1 MGILSTLFGNYM
13 DDIVRKSASTYG
25 DDIVKNAAKTAT
37 KQAISNHAD
46 DAAASLANQAR
57 STAKQAAKATTKA
70 GKSTA
75 AQQIAKN
82 EFDDYLT
89 SLGATSKLRQQMAN
103 SSYTGALGKSAMADR
118 FKTLGVDLS
127 NVADKS
133 AAGLNAYGG
142 VMNNL
147 YDYMDNAA
155 VGVDLSSL
163 SKKGSSLF
171 TKAQKTRL
179 AQAGLDVDDVLKG
192 TVSANQANEL
202 YRTARDMGLKLSNS
216 TDATQTILG
225 DRLGKFAN
233 QIRDKLD
240 DTASTVSKSFGLKGK
255 LVDAANSI
263 DDYEVARALSGMTD
277 DAITASTVR
286 SEMAPYMQMK
296 DFIGLKAPA
305 EKTLNVLGIDTG
317 IANPLP
323 KASKAVQNVALKA
336 KDKLSSDT
344 GKMALVAGGAGGLGL
359 LGGLLAGGNGGG
371 NGGNYANQTMLG
383 ALTGGSDVVYGQN
396 GMNTQLGGQNA
407 TTGVLGGNAGIS
419 GLEQQPTLNGYTYDD
434 LENAYMSALMAGD
447 SGAADVIA
455 GMIDM
460 LDNKVKRQQEM
471 AKNSK
476 DNSGT
481 AQKQQAA
488 MDILN
493 TLMGNF
499 QAQGFIG
506 GNITNILNGL
516 TGGNYNYQAA
526 NYNEQAKGSLSMIIK
541 ALGESG
547 ALAEGDVERAMGLIP
562 QITDSEQK
570 AYDKYQKLMSM
581 LQSAGQGS

>member
-1 MGILSTLFGNYM
+1 MSILATLFGNY
-13 DDIVRKSASTYG
+13 G
-25 DDIVKNAAKTAT
+25 DDILRAGAKTAA
-37 KQAISNHAD
+37 KQ
-46 DAAASLANQAR
+46 SLANYADDVAKQ
-57 STAKQAAKATTKA
+57 TAKQAAKATSKA

-118 FKTLGVDLS
+118 FKTLGVDLA

-142 VMNNL
+142 VMNDL
-147 YDYMDNAA
+147 YNYMDNAA
-155 VGVDLSSL
+155 VGVDLSGL
-163 SKKGSSLF
+163 QKTGGKLF
-171 TKAQKTRL
+171 TKAQKNRL
-179 AQAGLDVDDVLKG
+179 AQAGLDIDNVLKG

-202 YRTARDMGLKLSNS
+202 YKLTRDLSLKYQKAGVNNAI
-216 TDATQTILG
+216 DGAIG
-225 DRLGKFAN
+225 DQLKTFAN

-240 DTASTVSKSFGLKGK
+240 DTASTVSKSFGLKGR
-255 LVDAANSI
+255 LIDAANSI

-317 IANPLP
+317 VANPFP
-323 KASKAVQNVALKA
+323 KISKTVQNTALKA

-344 GKMALVAGGAGGLGL
+344 GKTAAVALGAGGLGL
-359 LGGLLAGGNGGG
+359 LGGLLAGSGGG
-371 NGGNYANQTMLG
+371 NGQNMVNPSTLG
-383 ALTGGSDVVYGQN
+383 ALTGDSDAVYGGN
-396 GMNTQLGGQNA
+396 GMNTQLGGGNA
-407 TTGVLGGNAGIS
+407 TTGALDGNAGDYADTSYTI
-419 GLEQQPTLNGYTYDD
+419 GGYSYDD
-434 LENAYMSALMAGD
+434 LENAYVSAIMAGD
-447 SGAADVIA
+447 SGAAEVIA
-455 GMIDM
+455 DMIGM
-460 LDNKVKRQQEM
+460 LDSKVERLQANTE
-471 AKNSK
+471 
-476 DNSGT
+476 DSGT

-488 MDILN
+488 MNILN

-499 QAQGFIG
+499 QAQGPIG
-506 GNITNILNGL
+506 GTFTNILNTL

-526 NYNEQAKGSLSMIIK
+526 NYNEQSRGSLAMIIK
-541 ALGESG
+541 ALGDSG

-562 QITDSEQK
+562 QITDSPEK
-570 AYDKYQKLMSM
+570 AYDKYANLMSM
-581 LQSAGQGS
+581 LQSAGQGG

>member
-1 MGILSTLFGNYM
+1 MSILATLFGNY
-13 DDIVRKSASTYG
+13 G
-25 DDIVKNAAKTAT
+25 DDILRAGAKTAA
-37 KQAISNHAD
+37 KQ
-46 DAAASLANQAR
+46 SLANYADDVAKQ
-57 STAKQAAKATTKA
+57 TAKQAAKATAKA

-118 FKTLGVDLS
+118 FKTLGVDLA

-142 VMNNL
+142 VMNDL
-147 YDYMDNAA
+147 YNYMDNAA
-155 VGVDLSSL
+155 VGVDLSGL
-163 SKKGSSLF
+163 QKTGGKLF
-171 TKAQKTRL
+171 TKAQKNRL
-179 AQAGLDVDDVLKG
+179 AQAGLDIDNVLKG

-202 YRTARDMGLKLSNS
+202 YKLTRDLSLKYQKAGVNNAI
-216 TDATQTILG
+216 DGAIG
-225 DRLGKFAN
+225 DQLKTFAN

-240 DTASTVSKSFGLKGK
+240 DTASTVSKSFGLKGR

-305 EKTLNVLGIDTG
+305 EKTLNVLGVDTG
-317 IANPLP
+317 VANPLP
-323 KASKAVQNVALKA
+323 KISKAVQNTALKA

-344 GKMALVAGGAGGLGL
+344 GKTAAVALGAGGLGL
-359 LGGLLAGGNGGG
+359 LGGLLAGSGGG
-371 NGGNYANQTMLG
+371 NGQNMVNPSTLG
-383 ALTGGSDVVYGQN
+383 ALTGDSDAVYGGN
-396 GMNTQLGGQNA
+396 GMDTQLGGGNA
-407 TTGVLGGNAGIS
+407 TTGAIGGNAGDYADTSYTI
-419 GLEQQPTLNGYTYDD
+419 GGYSYDD
-434 LENAYMSALMAGD
+434 LENAYVSAIMAGD
-447 SGAADVIA
+447 SGAADVISD
-455 GMIDM
+455 MIGM
-460 LDNKVKRQQEM
+460 LDSKVERLQANTE
-471 AKNSK
+471 
-476 DNSGT
+476 DSGT

-488 MDILN
+488 MNILN

-499 QAQGFIG
+499 QAQGPIG
-506 GNITNILNGL
+506 GTFTNILNTL

-526 NYNEQAKGSLSMIIK
+526 NYNEQSRGSLAMIIK
-541 ALGESG
+541 ALGDSG

-562 QITDSEQK
+562 QITDSPEK
-570 AYDKYQKLMSM
+570 AYDKYANLMSM

>member
-1 MGILSTLFGNYM
+1 MGFLSALLGN
-13 DDIVRKSASTYG
+13 YG
-25 DDIVKNAAKTAT
+25 DDLVRTSAKKAAANKLDDVLLATA
-37 KQAISNHAD
+37 KSAAANKVD
-46 DAAASLANQAR
+46 DAAR
-57 STAKQAAKATTKA
+57 FTAKQAAKATAKA

-89 SLGATSKLRQQMAN
+89 SLGASPTLRKQMAN
-103 SSYTGALGKSAMADR
+103 EAYNGVLGKTGMANR
-118 FKTLGVDLS
+118 FKTLGVDLA

-142 VMNNL
+142 VMNHL
-147 YDYMDNAA
+147 YDYMDNAM
-155 VGVDLSSL
+155 VGVDMSGLQKTG
-163 SKKGSSLF
+163 SKLF

-179 AQAGLDVDDVLKG
+179 AQAGLDVDDVLKS
-192 TVSANQANEL
+192 TMSANQANEL

-225 DRLGKFAN
+225 DRLSKFAN

-240 DTASTVSKSFGLKGK
+240 ETASTVSKSFGLKQQ
-255 LVDAANSI
+255 LIDAANSI
-263 DDYEVARALSGMTD
+263 DDIEVARALSGLTD
-277 DAITASTVR
+277 DAVTASTVR
-286 SEMAPYMQMK
+286 SEMAPYMKMK
-296 DFIGLKAPA
+296 DFVGLKAPA
-305 EKTLNVLGIDTG
+305 EKTLNVLGVDTG

-323 KASKAVQNVALKA
+323 KLSKSVQKGALKA
-336 KDKLSSDT
+336 KGALQT
-344 GKMALVAGGAGGLGL
+344 ENGKAAAIALGAGGLGL

-371 NGGNYANQTMLG
+371 NQNMGNMSTLG
-383 ALTGGSDVVYGQN
+383 ALTGDSDVVYGGN
-396 GMNTQLGGQNA
+396 GMNTQLGGGNA
-407 TTGVLGGNAGIS
+407 VTGALGGNNDE
-419 GLEQQPTLNGYTYDD
+419 LTLGGYSYDD
-434 LENAYMSALMAGD
+434 LENAYVAAIMAGD
-447 SGAADVIA
+447 SGAAGVISD
-455 GMIDM
+455 MIGM
-460 LDNKVKRQQEM
+460 LDNKVKRQQS
-471 AKNSK
+471 SK
-476 DNSGT
+476 TSSGT

-562 QITDSEQK
+562 QITDSQEK
-570 AYDKYQKLMSM
+570 AMDKYQKLMTM
-581 LQSAGQGS
+581 LQSAGQGGKI

>member
-1 MGILSTLFGNYM
+1 MGFLSALLGN
-13 DDIVRKSASTYG
+13 YG
-25 DDIVKNAAKTAT
+25 DDLVRTSAKKAAANKLDDVLLATA
-37 KQAISNHAD
+37 KSAAANKVD
-46 DAAASLANQAR
+46 DAAR
-57 STAKQAAKATTKA
+57 FTAKQAAKATAKA

-103 SSYTGALGKSAMADR
+103 EAYNGVLGKTGMANR
-118 FKTLGVDLS
+118 FKTLGVDLA

-142 VMNNL
+142 VMNHL
-147 YDYMDNAA
+147 YDYMDNAM
-155 VGVDLSSL
+155 VGVDMSGLQKTG
-163 SKKGSSLF
+163 SKLF

-179 AQAGLDVDDVLKG
+179 AQAGLDVDDVLKS
-192 TVSANQANEL
+192 TMSANQANEL

-225 DRLGKFAN
+225 DRLSKFAN

-240 DTASTVSKSFGLKGK
+240 ETASTVSKSFGLKQQ
-255 LVDAANSI
+255 LIDAANSI
-263 DDYEVARALSGMTD
+263 DDIEVARALSGLTD
-277 DAITASTVR
+277 DAVTASTVR
-286 SEMAPYMQMK
+286 SEMAPYMKMK
-296 DFIGLKAPA
+296 DFVGLKAPA
-305 EKTLNVLGIDTG
+305 EKTLNVLGVDTG

-323 KASKAVQNVALKA
+323 KMSKAVQKGALKA
-336 KDKLSSDT
+336 KGALQT
-344 GKMALVAGGAGGLGL
+344 ENGKAAAIALGAGGLGL

-371 NGGNYANQTMLG
+371 NQNIGNMSTLG
-383 ALTGGSDVVYGQN
+383 ALTGDSDVVYGGN
-396 GMNTQLGGQNA
+396 GMNTQLGGGNA
-407 TTGVLGGNAGIS
+407 VTGALGGNNDE
-419 GLEQQPTLNGYTYDD
+419 LTLGGYSYDD
-434 LENAYMSALMAGD
+434 LENAYVAAIMAGD
-447 SGAADVIA
+447 SGAAGVISD
-455 GMIDM
+455 MIGM
-460 LDNKVKRQQEM
+460 LDAKTKRQE
-471 AKNSK
+471 SK
-476 DNSGT
+476 TSKSGT

-526 NYNEQAKGSLSMIIK
+526 NYNEQAQGSLSMIIK
-541 ALGESG
+541 ALGETG
-547 ALAEGDVERAMGLIP
+547 ALAEGDVQRAMGLIP
-562 QITDSEQK
+562 QITDSKEK
-570 AYDKYQKLMSM
+570 AADKYQKLMTM
-581 LQSAGQGS
+581 LQSAGQGG

>member
-1 MGILSTLFGNYM
+1 MGILSTLFSNYA
-13 DDIVRKSASTYG
+13 DDIARKAASSYG
-25 DDIVKNAAKTAT
+25 DDVLRNAAKTAARQSAT
-37 KQAISNHAD
+37 NYSD
-46 DAAASLANQAR
+46 DVAKAAMKS
-57 STAKQAAKATTKA
+57 AKQAAKATTKA

-89 SLGATSKLRQQMAN
+89 SLGASTKLRQQMA
-103 SSYTGALGKSAMADR
+103 SEPYTGVLGKTPMANR
-118 FKTLGVDLS
+118 FKTLNVDLA

-147 YDYMDNAA
+147 YDYMDNAG
-155 VGVDLSSL
+155 VGVDLSAL
-163 SKKGSSLF
+163 KKSSNLF

-192 TVSANQANEL
+192 SVSAKQANEL
-202 YRTARDMGLKLSNS
+202 YRTARDMGLKLSGS

-225 DRLGKFAN
+225 DRLGKFAT

-240 DTASTVSKSFGLKGK
+240 DTASTVSKSFGLKNQ
-255 LVDAANSI
+255 LVDAANELG
-263 DDYEVARALSGMTD
+263 DFEVARALSGMTD
-277 DAITASTVR
+277 DQVTASIAR
-286 SEMAPYMQMK
+286 AEMSPYMKMK
-296 DFIGLKAPA
+296 EFVGLKAPT
-305 EKTLNVLGIDTG
+305 EKTLNVLGVDTG

-323 KASKAVQNVALKA
+323 KASKAVQKGVLKA
-336 KDKLSSDT
+336 KDVLGSDKGKL
-344 GKMALVAGGAGGLGL
+344 ALVAGGAGGIGL

-371 NGGNYANQTMLG
+371 NDGGYYPYANGSTLN
-383 ALTGGSDVVYGQN
+383 ALTGGSDVVYGGN
-396 GMNTQLGGQNA
+396 GMNTALGGQ
-407 TTGVLGGNAGIS
+407 TGVMGGYNAAT
-419 GLEQQPTLNGYTYDD
+419 EPTLNGYTYDD
-434 LENAYMSALMAGD
+434 LENAYMSALFAGD
-447 SGAADVIA
+447 TDAAKAIV

-460 LDNKVKRQQEM
+460 LD
-471 AKNSK
+471 AKAERLKANTA
-476 DNSGT
+476 DTGT

-499 QAQGFIG
+499 EAQGPVG
-506 GNITNILNGL
+506 GTFTNILNNL
-516 TGGNYNYQAA
+516 TGGNFNYQAA

-541 ALGESG
+541 ALGETG

-562 QITDSEQK
+562 QITDSKEK

-581 LQSAGQGS
+581 LQSAGKASK

>member
-1 MGILSTLFGNYM
+1 MSILATLFGNY
-13 DDIVRKSASTYG
+13 G
-25 DDIVKNAAKTAT
+25 DDILRAGAKTAA
-37 KQAISNHAD
+37 KQ
-46 DAAASLANQAR
+46 SLANYADDVAR
-57 STAKQAAKATTKA
+57 QTAKQAAKATAKA

-118 FKTLGVDLS
+118 FKTLGVDLA

-142 VMNNL
+142 VMNDL
-147 YDYMDNAA
+147 YNYMDNAA

-163 SKKGSSLF
+163 QKTGSKLF
-171 TKAQKTRL
+171 SKAQKTRL
-179 AQAGLDVDDVLKG
+179 AQAGLDIDDIARG

-233 QIRDKLD
+233 QIRDRLD
-240 DTASTVSKSFGLKGK
+240 DTASTVSKSFGLKNK
-255 LVDAANSI
+255 LIDAANSI

-305 EKTLNVLGIDTG
+305 EKTLNVLGVDTG
-317 IANPLP
+317 VANPLP
-323 KASKAVQNVALKA
+323 KISKAVQNTALKA
-336 KDKLSSDT
+336 KDKLSSDS
-344 GKMALVAGGAGGLGL
+344 GKTAAVALGAGGLGL
-359 LGGLLAGGNGGG
+359 LGGLLADGNGGG
-371 NGGNYANQTMLG
+371 GQNMVNPSALG
-383 ALTGGSDVVYGQN
+383 ALTGDSDVVYGGN
-396 GMNTQLGGQNA
+396 GMNTQVGGQNGSTA
-407 TTGVLGGNAGIS
+407 ALGGNAGDSADTSLTI
-419 GLEQQPTLNGYTYDD
+419 GGYSYDD
-434 LENAYMSALMAGD
+434 LENAYVSAIMAGD
-447 SGAADVIA
+447 SGAADVISD
-455 GMIDM
+455 MIGM
-460 LDNKVKRQQEM
+460 LDDKASRLESTEKT
-471 AKNSK
+471 
-476 DNSGT
+476 SGT
-481 AQKQQAA
+481 AQKQRAA
-488 MDILN
+488 MNILN

-499 QAQGFIG
+499 QAQGPIG
-506 GNITNILNGL
+506 GTFTNILNSL

-526 NYNEQAKGSLSMIIK
+526 NYNEQSRGSLAMIIK
-541 ALGESG
+541 ALGDSG
-547 ALAEGDVERAMGLIP
+547 ALAEGDVDRAMGLIP
-562 QITDSEQK
+562 QITDSEAK
-570 AYDKYQKLMSM
+570 AYDKYAKLMSM

>member
-1 MGILSTLFGNYM
+1 MGILSTLFGNYA
-13 DDIVRKSASTYG
+13 DDVIRKTASTYG
-25 DDIVKNAAKTAT
+25 DDVLKQAAKQGV
-37 KQAISNHAD
+37 KQAASNYSD
-46 DAAASLANQAR
+46 DLAKQ
-57 STAKQAAKATTKA
+57 TAKQAAKATTKA

-75 AQQIAKN
+75 AQQIVKN

-89 SLGATSKLRQQMAN
+89 SMGATSKLRQQMAN
-103 SSYTGALGKSAMADR
+103 SSYNGVLGKTPMAAR
-118 FKTLGVDLS
+118 FQNLGTDLA

-142 VMNNL
+142 VMSNL

-155 VGVDLSSL
+155 VGVDLSAL
-163 SKKGSSLF
+163 KKTGGNLF

-179 AQAGLDVDDVLKG
+179 AQAGLDVDDILKG
-192 TVSANQANEL
+192 SVSANQANEL
-202 YRTARDMGLKLSNS
+202 YRTARDMGLKLSGS

-225 DRLGKFAN
+225 DRLSKFAN

-240 DTASTVSKSFGLKGK
+240 DTASTVSKSFGLKNQ
-255 LVDAANSI
+255 LIDAAKSI
-263 DDYEVARALSGMTD
+263 DDIEVARALSGMTD

-296 DFIGLKAPA
+296 DFIGLKAPT
-305 EKTLNVLGIDTG
+305 EKTLNVLGVDTG
-317 IANPLP
+317 VANPLP
-323 KASKAVQNVALKA
+323 KASKAVQKGVLKA
-336 KDKLSSDT
+336 KDALSSDK
-344 GKMALVAGGAGGLGL
+344 GKLALIAGGAGGVGL

-371 NGGNYANQTMLG
+371 GQNYDNTSMLN
-383 ALTGGSDVVYGQN
+383 ALTGGSDVIYGGN
-396 GMNTQLGGQNA
+396 GMNTQLGTQNA
-407 TTGVLGGNAGIS
+407 TTGGLGGNAGIS
-419 GLEQQPTLNGYTYDD
+419 GDAYTIGGYSYDD
-434 LENAYMSALMAGD
+434 LENAYMSALLAGD
-447 SGAADVIA
+447 SGAASVIQD
-455 GMIDM
+455 MISM
-460 LDNKVKRQQEM
+460 LDAKVERQQAA
-471 AKNSK
+471 AKNN
-476 DNSGT
+476 NSGT

-506 GNITNILNGL
+506 GNITNILNNL

-562 QITDSEQK
+562 QITDSQEK
-570 AYDKYQKLMSM
+570 AADKYQKLMAM

>member
-323 KASKAVQNVALKA
+323 KASKAVQNAALKA

-407 TTGVLGGNAGIS
+407 TTGMLGGNAGIS

-447 SGAADVIA
+447 SGAADVIV

-506 GNITNILNGL
+506 GNITNILNNL

-562 QITDSEQK
+562 QITDSQEK
-570 AYDKYQKLMSM
+570 AADKYQKLMAM

>member
-1 MGILSTLFGNYM
+1 MSILSTLFGNYA
-13 DDIVRKSASTYG
+13 DDIIRKSASTYG
-25 DDIVKNAAKTAT
+25 DDVIKQAAKQTV
-37 KQAISNHAD
+37 KQAATNYSD
-46 DAAASLANQAR
+46 DLAKQ
-57 STAKQAAKATTKA
+57 TAKQAAKATAKA
-70 GKSTA
+70 GKSSA

-103 SSYTGALGKSAMADR
+103 DAYNGVLGKTGMANR

-142 VMNNL
+142 VMSNL

-155 VGVDLSSL
+155 VGVDLTGL
-163 SKKGSSLF
+163 QKTGSKLF

-179 AQAGLDVDDVLKG
+179 AQAGLDVDDIMKG

-240 DTASTVSKSFGLKGK
+240 DTASTVSKSFGLKGR

-286 SEMAPYMQMK
+286 SEMAPYMKMK
-296 DFIGLKAPA
+296 DFIGLKAP
-305 EKTLNVLGIDTG
+305 KGDTLKVLGMDLG
-317 IANPLP
+317 VDNPMP
-323 KASKAVQNVALKA
+323 KAAKAVQKGVLKA

-344 GKMALVAGGAGGLGL
+344 GKMALIAGGAGGIGL

-371 NGGNYANQTMLG
+371 GGQNYGGGSMLN
-383 ALTGGSDVVYGQN
+383 AITGGSDVVSGAN
-396 GMNTQLGGQNA
+396 GMNTALSTQNGSTA
-407 TTGVLGGNAGIS
+407 TLGGNAGIS
-419 GLEQQPTLNGYTYDD
+419 DESAYTIGGYSYDQ
-434 LENAYMSALMAGD
+434 LENAYMAALMAGD
-447 SGAADVIA
+447 SDAANVIS

-460 LDNKVKRQQEM
+460 LDTKVKRQQEM
-471 AKNSK
+471 AKNS
-476 DNSGT
+476 NSGT

-499 QAQGFIG
+499 QAQGFVG

>member
-1 MGILSTLFGNYM
+1 MSILSTLFGNYA
-13 DDIVRKSASTYG
+13 DDVIRKTASTYG
-25 DDIVKNAAKTAT
+25 DDVLKQAAKQGV
-37 KQAISNHAD
+37 KQAASNYSD
-46 DAAASLANQAR
+46 DLAKQ
-57 STAKQAAKATTKA
+57 TAKQAAKATTKA

-75 AQQIAKN
+75 AQQLVKN

-89 SLGATSKLRQQMAN
+89 SMGATSKLRQQMAN
-103 SSYTGALGKSAMADR
+103 SSYNGVLGKTPMAAR
-118 FKTLGVDLS
+118 FQNLGTDLA

-142 VMNNL
+142 VMSNL

-155 VGVDLSSL
+155 VGVDLSAL
-163 SKKGSSLF
+163 KKTGGNLF

-179 AQAGLDVDDVLKG
+179 AQAGLDVDDILKG
-192 TVSANQANEL
+192 SVSANQANEL
-202 YRTARDMGLKLSNS
+202 YRTARDMGLKLSGS

-225 DRLGKFAN
+225 DRLSKFAN

-240 DTASTVSKSFGLKGK
+240 DTASTVSKSFGLKNQ
-255 LVDAANSI
+255 LIDAANSI
-263 DDYEVARALSGMTD
+263 DDIEVARALSGMSD

-296 DFIGLKAPA
+296 DFIGLKAPT
-305 EKTLNVLGIDTG
+305 EKTLNVLGVDTG

-323 KASKAVQNVALKA
+323 KASKAVQKGVLKA
-336 KDKLSSDT
+336 KDALSSDK
-344 GKMALVAGGAGGLGL
+344 GKLALIAGGAGGVGL

-371 NGGNYANQTMLG
+371 SQNYDNTSMLN
-383 ALTGGSDVVYGQN
+383 ALTGNSDVVYGGN
-396 GMNTQLGGQNA
+396 GMNTQLGTQNA
-407 TTGVLGGNAGIS
+407 TTGGLGGNAGIS
-419 GLEQQPTLNGYTYDD
+419 GDAYTIGGYSYDD
-434 LENAYMSALMAGD
+434 LENAYMSALLAGD
-447 SGAADVIA
+447 SGAASVIQD
-455 GMIDM
+455 MIGM
-460 LDNKVKRQQEM
+460 LDAKVERQQAA
-471 AKNSK
+471 AKNN
-476 DNSGT
+476 NSGT

-506 GNITNILNGL
+506 GNITNILNNL

-547 ALAEGDVERAMGLIP
+547 ALAEGDVDRAMGLIP
-562 QITDSEQK
+562 QITDSQEK
-570 AYDKYQKLMSM
+570 AADKYQKLMAM

>member
-1 MGILSTLFGNYM
+1 MSILSTLFGNYG
-13 DDIVRKSASTYG
+13 DDLIRSAAANYG
-25 DDIVKNAAKTAT
+25 DDILRAGAKTAA
-37 KQAISNHAD
+37 KQSLTNYAD
-46 DAAASLANQAR
+46 DVAKQ
-57 STAKQAAKATTKA
+57 TAKQAAKATAKA

-142 VMNNL
+142 VMSNL

-155 VGVDLSSL
+155 VGVDLSGLQKSG
-163 SKKGSSLF
+163 SKLF
-171 TKAQKTRL
+171 SKAQKTRL
-179 AQAGLDVDDVLKG
+179 AQAGLDIDDIARG

-240 DTASTVSKSFGLKGK
+240 DTASTVSKSFGLKGR
-255 LVDAANSI
+255 LIDAANSI

-296 DFIGLKAPA
+296 DFIGLKAPT
-305 EKTLNVLGIDTG
+305 EKTLNILGVDTG
-317 IANPLP
+317 VANPLP
-323 KASKAVQNVALKA
+323 KATKAIRNTALKA

-344 GKMALVAGGAGGLGL
+344 GKTAAIALGAGGVGL

-371 NGGNYANQTMLG
+371 GQNMVNPSTLG
-383 ALTGGSDVVYGQN
+383 ALTGDSDVVYGGN
-396 GMNTQLGGQNA
+396 GMNTQVGGQNGSTA
-407 TTGVLGGNAGIS
+407 TLGGNAGNSADTAYTI
-419 GLEQQPTLNGYTYDD
+419 GGYSYDD
-434 LENAYMSALMAGD
+434 LENAYVAAIMAGD
-447 SGAADVIA
+447 SGAADVITD
-455 GMIDM
+455 MIGV
-460 LDNKVKRQQEM
+460 LDNKSKRLEST
-471 AKNSK
+471 AKT
-476 DNSGT
+476 SGT

>member
-1 MGILSTLFGNYM
+1 MSILATLFGNY
-13 DDIVRKSASTYG
+13 G
-25 DDIVKNAAKTAT
+25 DDILRAGARTAAKKSLT
-37 KQAISNHAD
+37 NYAD
-46 DAAASLANQAR
+46 DVAKQ
-57 STAKQAAKATTKA
+57 TAKQAAKATAKA

-118 FKTLGVDLS
+118 FKTLGVDLA

-142 VMNNL
+142 VMNDL
-147 YDYMDNAA
+147 YNYMDNAA

-163 SKKGSSLF
+163 QKSGSKLF
-171 TKAQKTRL
+171 SKVQKTRL
-179 AQAGLDVDDVLKG
+179 AQAGLDIDDIARG

-240 DTASTVSKSFGLKGK
+240 DTASTVSKSFGLKGR

-305 EKTLNVLGIDTG
+305 EKTLNVLGVDTG
-317 IANPLP
+317 VANPLP
-323 KASKAVQNVALKA
+323 KISKAVQNTALKA

-344 GKMALVAGGAGGLGL
+344 GKTAAVALGAGGLGL

-371 NGGNYANQTMLG
+371 NQNMGNMSALG
-383 ALTGGSDVVYGQN
+383 ALTGDSDVVYGGS
-396 GMNTQLGGQNA
+396 GMNTQLGGGSA
-407 TTGVLGGNAGIS
+407 TTGALGGNAGNSADTSLTI
-419 GLEQQPTLNGYTYDD
+419 GGYSYDD
-434 LENAYMSALMAGD
+434 LENAYVSAIMAGD

-455 GMIDM
+455 DMIGM
-460 LDNKVKRQQEM
+460 LDNKASRLEST
-471 AKNSK
+471 AGT
-476 DNSGT
+476 SGT

-488 MDILN
+488 MNILN

-499 QAQGFIG
+499 QAQGPIG
-506 GNITNILNGL
+506 GTFTNILNSL

-526 NYNEQAKGSLSMIIK
+526 NYNEQSRGSLAMIIK
-541 ALGESG
+541 ALGDSG

-562 QITDSEQK
+562 QITDSEAK
-570 AYDKYQKLMSM
+570 AYDKYAKLMSM

>member
-1 MGILSTLFGNYM
+1 MGFLSALLG
-13 DDIVRKSASTYG
+13 SYG
-25 DDIVKNAAKTAT
+25 DDLVRTSVKKAATDKLDDALFATAKTAAAN
-37 KQAISNHAD
+37 KVD
-46 DAAASLANQAR
+46 DAAR
-57 STAKQAAKATTKA
+57 FTAKQAAKATAKA

-75 AQQIAKN
+75 TQQIAKN

-118 FKTLGVDLS
+118 FKTLGVDLA

-142 VMNNL
+142 VMNDL
-147 YDYMDNAA
+147 YNYMDNAA

-163 SKKGSSLF
+163 QKSGSKLF
-171 TKAQKTRL
+171 SKAQKNRL
-179 AQAGLDVDDVLKG
+179 AQAGLDIDDIARG

-225 DRLGKFAN
+225 DRLSKFAN

-240 DTASTVSKSFGLKGK
+240 DTASTVSKSFGLKNQ
-255 LVDAANSI
+255 LIDAANSI
-263 DDYEVARALSGMTD
+263 DDIEVARALSGMTD

-305 EKTLNVLGIDTG
+305 EKTLNVLGVDTG
-317 IANPLP
+317 VANPLP
-323 KASKAVQNVALKA
+323 KISKAVQNTALKA

-344 GKMALVAGGAGGLGL
+344 GKTAAIALGAGGLGL
-359 LGGLLAGGNGGG
+359 LGGLLAGGN
-371 NGGNYANQTMLG
+371 NGGNQNMGNMSTLG
-383 ALTGGSDVVYGQN
+383 ALTGDSDVVYGGN
-396 GMNTQLGGQNA
+396 GINTQLGGKNGA
-407 TTGVLGGNAGIS
+407 TATLGGNTGNSADTSYTIG
-419 GLEQQPTLNGYTYDD
+419 GYSYDD
-434 LENAYMSALMAGD
+434 LENAYVSAIMAGD

-455 GMIDM
+455 DMIGM
-460 LDNKVKRQQEM
+460 LDNKSERL
-471 AKNSK
+471 K
-476 DNSGT
+476 DTKSSSGT

-499 QAQGFIG
+499 QAQGPISGTF
-506 GNITNILNGL
+506 TNILNSL

-526 NYNEQAKGSLSMIIK
+526 NYNEQSRGSLAMIIK
-541 ALGESG
+541 ALGDSG

-562 QITDSEQK
+562 QITDSEEK
-570 AYDKYQKLMSM
+570 AYDKYAKLMTM
-581 LQSAGQGS
+581 LQSAGQGG